1 MHNLFR
7 KIPAVD
13 RLLADPGIKQAAAG
27 LSRLEV
33 TAVIRQE
40 LEKIRR
46 EIAHNEENLSEEAI
60 TARVAQELRH
70 CKLRRFQPVINA
82 TGV

>member
-46 EIAHNEENLSEEAI
+46 EIAHNEENLSE
-60 TARVAQELRH
+60 R
-70 CKLRRFQPVINA
+70 
-82 TGV
+82 